1 VKVSKVRTSESR
13 RPATMRRNL
22 GARVVWVLSS
32 HLRALECLTPRVH
45 WELVFDHREV
55 AGAGAEPA
63 IRAGGSG
70 LLDACVA
77 ELAGA
82 VDGLLA
88 VNVPGLIDA
97 ELAEAM
103 VSLRREQARLS
114 AGLAELT
121 AAFEA
126 RQVHR
131 ADDGSRSAIDW
142 IAVHCRLPRPQVAT
156 EVRDARR
163 LRSMP
168 ATRAA
173 YRRGDISAAHVSS
186 LCRLAGHPRA
196 AAHFGDAEAHLVEVA
211 RTSRFDDWK
220 LVCDHWRDAA
230 DPDGPEQRR
239 GRDHQLRR
247 FSIPVGLHGVGHP
260 DGYLTLLATAT
271 VTGALESIERELFHA
286 DLAEARAIHGDDLTL
301 DQLARTPAQRR
312 HDALVEMAVRAM
324 TAPVGGKRPAPL
336 ITVMVDYPTLA
347 GRVCEL
353 AGTGTV
359 VAPGD
364 ITELLARDDTLIERV
379 VFDGPNRVRDIST
392 ARTFRGTLRRILQ
405 VMHRR
410 CGHGTCYVPS
420 QNCQGDHIVPW
431 SEGGATTQTNGR
443 PGCDFHNDW
452 WYRHPQHR
460 PPPPTLHLDP
470 PDDDPPHRP
479 RPAPAGAPDLR
490 CDDGHTA
497 VITQLPGPEP
507 PHLRARSPTGS

>member
-1 VKVSKVRTSESR
+1 
-13 RPATMRRNL
+13 MI
-22 GARVVWVLSS
+22 G
-32 HLRALECLTPRVH
+32 
-45 WELVFDHREV
+45 D
-55 AGAGAEPA
+55 
-63 IRAGGSG
+63 
-70 LLDACVA
+70 
-77 ELAGA
+77 
-82 VDGLLA
+82 LLA
-88 VNVPGLIDA
+88 VDVDGVSDG

-103 VSLRREQARLS
+103 VALRREQARLS

-121 AAFEA
+121 AAFES

-142 IAVHCRLPRPQVAT
+142 IAVHCRLPRPQVAS

-173 YRRGDISAAHVSS
+173 YRDGDISAAHVST

-196 AAHFGDAEAHLVEVA
+196 GVHFPAGEAHLVDEA
-211 RTSRFDDWK
+211 RTNRFDDWTR
-220 LVCDHWRDAA
+220 LCDHWRDAA

-247 FSIPVGLHGVGHP
+247 FGVPVGLHGVGHP
-260 DGYLTLLATAT
+260 HGYLTPLAAVT
-271 VTGALESIERELFHA
+271 VNGALARIERELFHA

-312 HDALVEMAVRAM
+312 HDALVEMAIRAM
-324 TAPVGGKRPAPL
+324 TAPADGTPPAPL
-336 ITVMVDYPTLA
+336 VTVMIDYPTLA

-359 VAPGD
+359 IAPGD

-379 VFDGPNRVRDIST
+379 IFDGPNRVRDISP
-392 ARTFRGTLRRILQ
+392 ARTFRGILRRILQ

-420 QNCQGDHIVPW
+420 QDCQADHIVPW
-431 SEGGATTQTNGR
+431 SQGGPTTQANGR

-460 PPPPTLHLDP
+460 PPPPTLHFSP
-470 PDDDPPHRP
+470 PEHGPPEHDPPHRLSP
-479 RPAPAGAPDLR
+479 VPAGAPDLR
-490 CDDGHTA
+490 YDDGHTVT
-497 VITQLPGPEP
+497 VIQLPRPEP
-507 PHLRARSPTGS
+507 PRLRVRSLTGS